1 MSQRDKLLLRLA
13 DKTYDATHRF
23 KEVKALL
30 LHLGYKKRSE
40 GGSHICFGLKG
51 SGMRRSLTLTE
62 VNKGLI
68 PRYQAKQVRDEL
80 KLRGFI

>member
-13 DKTYDATHRF
+13 DKAYDATHRF

-40 GGSHICFGLKG
+40 GGSHLCFGLKG
-51 SGMRRSLTLTE
+51 SAMRRSLTLTE
-62 VNKGLI
+62 INKGLI
-68 PRYQAKQVRDEL
+68 PRYQAKQVREEF